1 MIVCITKSMGFS
13 KSGIK
18 RKVYSNTNLLQETRK
33 ISNNLTLNLSE
44 KTEGKALT
52 LVALISVSYCL
63 PFSLLGHS
71 NTLI

>member
-1 MIVCITKSMGFS
+1 MSTVVISVTEM
-13 KSGIK
+13 
-18 RKVYSNTNLLQETRK
+18 YSRISET
-33 ISNNLTLNLSE
+33 
-44 KTEGKALT
+44 TEGKALT